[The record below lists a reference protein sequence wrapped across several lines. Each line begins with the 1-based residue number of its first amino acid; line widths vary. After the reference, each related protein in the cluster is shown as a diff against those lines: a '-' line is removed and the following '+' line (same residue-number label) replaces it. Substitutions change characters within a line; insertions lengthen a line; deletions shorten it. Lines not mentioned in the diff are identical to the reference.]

1 MAAWPAGMV
10 WQADSMAEPAACEEQ
25 QAGSAAVLPAG
36 KVRQAGVTSAD
47 EVAAFPGEHS
57 ASVWAVPGPFDPRPM
72 GLLSVFQCRVDF
84 LKVPVVPRLLEPQG
98 EVGFNW

>member
-1 MAAWPAGMV
+1 MAAPAV
-10 WQADSMAEPAACEEQ
+10 CEEQ

-36 KVRQAGVTSAD
+36 KVQQAD

-57 ASVWAVPGPFDPRPM
+57 VPAWVVLGPFDPGPT
-72 GLLSVFQCRVDF
+72 GLLSVFLCWVD
-84 LKVPVVPRLLEPQG
+84 LPKMLVVPWLLEPQG